1 MKELFE
7 KYMSKAGFFSSKEK
21 GDEKMTPNEQALH
34 IRDRYLQY
42 TYPYQLMSNPSVQGI
57 TPVEE
62 TDNTYSQNSNVSVT
76 QTEIPVIGNTPE
88 FTEQTPY
95 FKTPKGTRMGYVII
109 SILLISAILV
119 IYGLTHFIG

>member
-7 KYMSKAGFFSSKEK
+7 KYILKAGFSSSKEK
-21 GDEKMTPNEQALH
+21 GDEKMSPNEQALH

-42 TYPYQLMSNPSVQGI
+42 SHQYQVMSNPTVQNI
-57 TPVEE
+57 TPVES
-62 TDNTYSQNSNVSVT
+62 TNNNYSTTPMT
-76 QTEIPVIGNTPE
+76 QTEIPVMQGTTE
-88 FTEQTPY
+88 FNEQTPY
-95 FKTPKGTRMGYVII
+95 FETPEGTRMGYVII